1 MAPKSY
7 DVTPWVDLTVK
18 PRGKRI
24 SKLPEKLRS
33 SSGSDLYN
41 QVANATG
48 LSIHRLRITSASDP
62 KLVISL
68 NSEPLPAITGVQV
81 KDLGPQISWRT
92 VFIIEYIGPI
102 IIHPL
107 IYYLR
112 PYIYKNASAEPSYA
126 QWLSLILVTAH
137 FVKRELETVLV
148 HRFSN
153 ATMPIF
159 NIFKN
164 SGHYWGLS
172 GLLIAYF
179 TYSPSARAANIQTLD
194 PILIA
199 GLALFVIGELGN
211 AITHIQLS
219 TLRPAGT
226 TTYQIPRGLGFSLVT
241 CPNYMF
247 ETVAWVGIL
256 LVTQSWTTAVFIA
269 VAVAQMAPW
278 AWKKEKRLRKEFPD
292 KYKKKRF
299 AMLPGLI

>member
-7 DVTPWVDLTVK
+7 DVTPWVELTVK
-18 PRGKRI
+18 SRGKRLR
-24 SKLPEKLRS
+24 KLPEHVKS

-41 QVANATG
+41 QISNATG
-48 LSIHRLRITSASDP
+48 LSVHRLRITSASDP
-62 KLVISL
+62 KKVISL
-68 NSEPLPAITGVQV
+68 NSEPLPAITGVEV

-92 VFIIEYIGPI
+92 VFIIEYLGPVL
-102 IIHPL
+102 IHPL

-112 PYIYKNASAEPSYA
+112 PYIYKNAGEPSYA
-126 QWLSLILVTAH
+126 QWMSMILITAH
-137 FVKRELETVLV
+137 FLKRELETVFV

-179 TYSPSARAANIQTLD
+179 VYSPTSWAAQANEFN
-194 PILIA
+194 PILLN
-199 GLALFVIGELGN
+199 GVALCVLGEFGN

-219 TLRPAGT
+219 NLRPAGST
-226 TTYQIPRGLGFSLVT
+226 ALRIPQGLGFEFVT

-247 ETVAWVGIL
+247 ETLAWVGIL
-256 LVTQSWTTAVFIA
+256 IVTQSWTTAVFIA

-292 KYKKKRF
+292 KYHKKRY